1 VPRVAAGEAIGAA
14 YLGGCALLIP
24 NTLPIVL
31 GTFRSVYELSD
42 VQVGLVNTVYT
53 AACFLVSVLAPFWLP
68 RISARN
74 GTLVASLLLV
84 IATLALPHFDR
95 LLLAFATVAIVGI
108 TAGTLSGIGNAVIGR
123 QRDPSRFFGISSG
136 IQLSLAAVF
145 GLAAPLLIEP
155 RFGASIALS
164 FLAIGFLPGV
174 ISALFLADRA
184 ERPTSGWLIGR
195 KGFFEGSTAQ
205 KLALIASFSGFVL
218 YVIAAASFWIFV
230 ERIGE
235 IQGIDEA
242 WISIAVTAG
251 IGSAMLGSALFTLGP
266 QNLRAMIAVSMV
278 LASGSYLAVLH
289 ASAFAIVFS
298 LVTFNIAWG
307 IAVPAFMSA
316 IRALD
321 FSNRYFVLATAAL
334 LLGSSLA
341 GPPGGLV
348 MQELGFT
355 ALIGICVV
363 TNLSV
368 VAVMAFA
375 LRGVSPGR
383 ASLAPPQAH

>member
-1 VPRVAAGEAIGAA
+1 MAGA
-14 YLGGCALLIP
+14 
-24 NTLPIVL
+24 
-31 GTFRSVYELSD
+31 
-42 VQVGLVNTVYT
+42 
-53 AACFLVSVLAPFWLP
+53 
-68 RISARN
+68 
-74 GTLVASLLLV
+74 
-84 IATLALPHFDR
+84 
-95 LLLAFATVAIVGI
+95 
-108 TAGTLSGIGNAVIGR
+108 LSGIGNAVIGR
-123 QRDPSRFFGISSG
+123 QGDASRFFGISSG

-174 ISALFLADRA
+174 ITALFLADRA
-184 ERPTSGWLIGR
+184 ERPTSGRTAGEQA
-195 KGFFEGSTAQ
+195 FSEGSGAQ
-205 KLALIASFSGFVL
+205 KTALIVSFAGFVL
-218 YVIAAASFWIFV
+218 YVVAAASFWIFV

-251 IGSAMLGSALFTLGP
+251 IGSAMLGSALFTLRP
-266 QNLRAMIAVSMV
+266 QKLRAMIAASMV
-278 LASGSYLAVLH
+278 LASGSYVAVLH
-289 ASAFAIVFS
+289 GSAFAIVFS

-307 IAVPAFMSA
+307 MAVPAFMSA
-316 IRALD
+316 IRVLD

-355 ALIGICVV
+355 ALIGICAV

-375 LRGVSPGR
+375 LRGVSPGQV
-383 ASLAPPQAH
+383 SLSPAQSH